1 MENRN
6 INLNEKKRI
15 KGHILLKFDN
25 NYNKKIPIKKISNSR
40 IKKQLN
46 IIKTKQ
52 FLKEKKIL
60 NNNDNII
67 DNKNQYKMI

>member
-25 NYNKKIPIKKISNSR
+25 NYNKKIQIKKISNSR
-40 IKKQLN
+40 IKKKLN
-46 IIKTKQ
+46 IIQ
-52 FLKEKKIL
+52 SQQNL
-60 NNNDNII
+60 II
-67 DNKNQYKMI
+67 I